1 MNPTDA
7 VKAMKGDRIRIETK
21 GGEVL
26 EGVLEDVDSYIN
38 LLLSGTSEVEG
49 GEEARKLGDVVIR
62 GNNIVYLKPVR

>member
-38 LLLSGTSEVEG
+38 LLLSGTSEVED

-62 GNNIVYLKPVR
+62 GNNIVYLKPIR